1 MNSSINEEFKISEA
15 YKYQCNMSIR
25 ELENRIK
32 LEKLPQLDEERM
44 GLENNFTQVL
54 VKFDNKVMA
63 DGMKLQETVMSEM
76 NILNEELKIEEQKRR
91 EYDSNL
97 L

>member
-1 MNSSINEEFKISEA
+1 MNSSINEEFKISEQ

-44 GLENNFTQVL
+44 GLENNFTQEL

-63 DGMKLQETVMSEM
+63 DGMKLQETIMSEM
-76 NILNEELKIEEQKRR
+76 NILNEELKMEE
-91 EYDSNL
+91 
-97 L
+97 

>member
-1 MNSSINEEFKISEA
+1 MNSSINEEFKISEQ

-32 LEKLPQLDEERM
+32 LEKLPQLYEERM
-44 GLENNFTQVL
+44 GLENNFTQEL
-54 VKFDNKVMA
+54 VRFDNKVMA

-76 NILNEELKIEEQKRR
+76 NILNEELKMEE
-91 EYDSNL
+91 
-97 L
+97 